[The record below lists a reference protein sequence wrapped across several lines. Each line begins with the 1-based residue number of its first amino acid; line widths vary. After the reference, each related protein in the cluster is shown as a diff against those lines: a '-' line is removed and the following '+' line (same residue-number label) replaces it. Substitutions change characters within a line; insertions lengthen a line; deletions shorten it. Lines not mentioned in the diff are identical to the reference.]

1 MEQISLSGNLWID
14 LRRKLADLESQTSY
28 GKLDAL
34 TQRLLEWIHMR
45 TGSGDL
51 LYVQEIVMQS
61 GVASPATIHKGL
73 VSLERAKLISL
84 RVDADDAR
92 RRIVAPTSRADAML
106 GELAQGLEA
115 WIAERCAMESSGGAS
130 DKARQRIR

>member
-1 MEQISLSGNLWID
+1 MEQISTSGNLWID

-28 GKLDAL
+28 DKLDAL

-45 TGSGDL
+45 TGSGEL

-92 RRIVAPTSRADAML
+92 RRIVAPTIRADAML
-106 GELAQGLEA
+106 GELAQVLET
-115 WIAERCAMESSGGAS
+115 WIAARCGMEPSGSA
-130 DKARQRIR
+130 DKARQRVR

>member
-1 MEQISLSGNLWID
+1 MEQISLSDNLWID
-14 LRRKLADLESQTSY
+14 LRRKLAELESQTSY

-45 TGSGDL
+45 TGSEEL

-106 GELAQGLEA
+106 SELAQGLES
-115 WIAERCAMESSGGAS
+115 WIVARFGMESGEAT
-130 DKARQRIR
+130 DKARQRAR